1 MTSVIAITPKEGSAD
16 DVKQLIV
23 DSRID
28 GIEGLEK
35 YIIVLTR

>member
-23 DSRID
+23 DSRAD
-28 GIEGLEK
+28 GILG
-35 YIIVLTR
+35 

>member
-23 DSRID
+23 DSRSEDIA
-28 GIEGLEK
+28 GLEK
-35 YIIVLTR
+35 NIVLY